1 MNLEVE
7 RRHTNLQW
15 QADVAESF
23 PEEVSRERV
32 RLQALQLV
40 RLNNLTTEVREM
52 SVALS
57 GLALAQARAELV
69 PQLMAQH
76 RLAAPLTPPRP
87 RAAGPGLPRASVDS
101 KRLDL
106 HEGGAPWGRST
117 HWAPGLPAGTADC

>member
-76 RLAAPLTPPRP
+76 RLAAPLTPHARVRP
-87 RAAGPGLPRASVDS
+87 
-101 KRLDL
+101 
-106 HEGGAPWGRST
+106 
-117 HWAPGLPAGTADC
+117 APGCLERQ